1 VIDTSGSMN
10 QDEKMQNAKAGA
22 LEFLNMLGDAD
33 TFSLIPFNTQIY
45 PAGSN
50 LLLKD
55 HRAEI
60 QQTVNGL
67 YANGGTALYDSISVA
82 YDQLLTDKA
91 LNEKKI
97 AAIVVLTDG
106 EDTDSKMQ
114 LSDLINKVRVD
125 NETHTIR
132 IFTIAYGH
140 DADQAILKQI
150 ADATQAKSYVG
161 TPQNIRSVFKDI
173 STFF

>member
-1 VIDTSGSMN
+1 MA
-10 QDEKMQNAKAGA
+10 NA
-22 LEFLNMLGDAD
+22 
-33 TFSLIPFNTQIY
+33 
-45 PAGSN
+45 
-50 LLLKD
+50 LLKD
-55 HRAEI
+55 HREDI
-60 QQTVNGL
+60 QQTVKSL
-67 YANGGTALYDSISVA
+67 YANGGTALYDAISVG
-82 YDQLLTDKA
+82 YDQLMAKKA

-106 EDTDSKMQ
+106 ADTDSKMS
-114 LSDLINKVRVD
+114 LPDLLRKIKVD

-132 IFTIAYGH
+132 VFTIAYGH
-140 DADQAILKQI
+140 DANQEVLKQI